1 MRELFSTNQKVTG
14 SNPVGRAREE
24 TLVNQGFFR
33 FLGNERTPEKKTFFG
48 EKCDFV
54 NDLSKNAVEKSPES
68 LMPQGFAAL

>member
-33 FLGNERTPEKKTFFG
+33 FLGNERTPEKRPFLVKSAILSTICQKT
-48 EKCDFV
+48 
-54 NDLSKNAVEKSPES
+54 P
-68 LMPQGFAAL
+68 